1 MSFRY
6 SYYIIFVFVCS
17 ILYCSLLGRYEG
29 VSYGKEEVSYV
40 ELMINGTFDNTI
52 INEKNDIEM
61 LLDSINSSKP
71 AFPTI
76 GLPSG
81 GFTMYCIRLYFQDNS
96 YEDFEFISCGNKYTN
111 YTSKTS
117 KMVKVPERIGGT
129 FKGDLEFIF
138 FEMIK
143 KNNPTER
150 NLEWYNSFWRKQHHT
165 SEVKHKSSPSENGY
179 GVPALQSL
187 SSYNSA

>member
-1 MSFRY
+1 MRKKRHLMKHTNWKKGMIIC
-6 SYYIIFVFVCS
+6 IIFVFVCS

-150 NLEWYNSFWRKQHHT
+150 NLEWYNSFY
-165 SEVKHKSSPSENGY
+165 EVNY
-179 GVPALQSL
+179 R
-187 SSYNSA
+187 